1 MRTADGSIRLLTVD
15 EVKRE
20 HGTLEGHRI
29 FEDILDTGRYC
40 SAGAFGGCI
49 MGMLVIPDKNN
60 LPADLLRCGF
70 YMDDS
75 RLLLVCDDKRLTDV
89 MNVITAGMDPD
100 TTEMGAVFFE
110 LVEHLI
116 MDDMEFLEQYEK
128 QLAILEECM
137 TDEFQ
142 DIPADFDRSISAN
155 RRDMRKLMG
164 YYKLMGEVVHVVDE
178 YLFRME
184 KHRSRQLFSYLG
196 SRISRLCSDVERIS
210 AYAMQIRDVHT
221 SKVSMRQNQVMQT
234 LTIVT
239 AIFMPLTLIA
249 GWYGMNFAF
258 MPELTYRYG
267 YLLAAV
273 LAAVVVLVEI
283 IIFKKKK
290 WF

>member
-1 MRTADGSIRLLTVD
+1 MRTADGSIVLLTLD
-15 EVKRE
+15 EVKRDYKD
-20 HGTLEGHRI
+20 LEGYRV
-29 FEDILDTGRYC
+29 FTEILETGRHC
-40 SAGAFGGCI
+40 SAGAFGGCV
-49 MGMLVIPDKNN
+49 MGMMVIPDKEN

-75 RLLLVCDDKRLTDV
+75 RLLLVCDDRLMTDV
-89 MNVITAGMDPD
+89 MNVIAAELDPE
-100 TTEMGAVFFE
+100 TTEMGVFFFE

-137 TDEFQ
+137 ADDFQ
-142 DIPADFDRSISAN
+142 DIPEDFDRTISAD

-164 YYKLMGEVVHVVDE
+164 YYKLMGEVIHVMDE
-178 YLFRME
+178 YLFRAE
-184 KHRSRQLFSYLG
+184 KHRSRQLFAYLG
-196 SRISRLCSDVERIS
+196 SRIGRLCSDVERIS

-239 AIFMPLTLIA
+239 AIFMPLTLMA

-258 MPELTYRYG
+258 MPELTWRYG

-273 LAAVVVLVEI
+273 LAVVVVLAEI
-283 IIFKKKK
+283 FIFKKKK